1 MLQQGGSRWRGG
13 DSPLL
18 YDVHG
23 LGGLAGAVGAPLG
36 LLAFLVGQAIG
47 GLAEAALAGL
57 CYAVD
62 GFRRLGG
69 AGKAPARVPWHPSW
83 KPQGAAALAALATVV
98 FDQGGEHRE
107 RWAVYAP
114 PAEWTDKRAVS
125 SAPTPPLPSHTCP
138 LFPIRAIV
146 NHTPLPPCHHDR
158 RLIPWW
164 KTPSTRG
171 APSHGRCTSPTHLA
185 SCGCHPGRPY
195 LGFETAPH
203 SHRLRMMLTVF
214 SGLEGHWL
222 HHLAAPVGCPW

>member
-13 DSPLL
+13 HSPLL

-125 SAPTPPLPSHTCP
+125 SAPTPPPSRPTPAPYFLSEP
-138 LFPIRAIV
+138 LL
-146 NHTPLPPCHHDR
+146 TTPPCLPATTTAGSFPGGKRRQHGVPHHTADAR
-158 RLIPWW
+158 ALL
-164 KTPSTRG
+164 
-171 APSHGRCTSPTHLA
+171 TSPHVVATPAGRTWGLRQLRTRTA
-185 SCGCHPGRPY
+185 S
-195 LGFETAPH
+195 A
-203 SHRLRMMLTVF
+203 
-214 SGLEGHWL
+214 
-222 HHLAAPVGCPW
+222 